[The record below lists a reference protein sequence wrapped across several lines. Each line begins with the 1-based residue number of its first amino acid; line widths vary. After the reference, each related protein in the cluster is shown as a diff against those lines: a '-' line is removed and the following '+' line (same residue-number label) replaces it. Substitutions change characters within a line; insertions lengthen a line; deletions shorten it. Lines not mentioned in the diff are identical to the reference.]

1 MTTLLTQQT
10 DPLPNLVRGWAKR
23 AAIGFAGLLLLQSSQ
38 ALAVPII
45 NDPNGF
51 DGIQWGAPLSDEN
64 RFVSVEDTGRLQ
76 TYERKDH
83 SPMLGATPVDSMQFT
98 TFQHKFGRV
107 TIRYSGQAAHDA
119 ILAYLQSHYGPLDRT
134 PGQIAVG
141 PVKVY
146 AWHGF
151 QTEVTLRFESSSD
164 RGIIFIESSLLRE
177 RWGEDVPSTVF

>member
-1 MTTLLTQQT
+1 MMTSLIRRIDPPPSLLREWVTLVT
-10 DPLPNLVRGWAKR
+10 
-23 AAIGFAGLLLLQSSQ
+23 AGLASVLLLQGPQ

-51 DGIQWGAPLSDEN
+51 DGIPWGATLSDN
-64 RFVSVEDTGRLQ
+64 DRFVRIEDGGRFQ

-83 SPMLGATPVDSMQFT
+83 SPVLGTTPVDFMRFT
-98 TFQHKFGRV
+98 TFEHKFGRV
-107 TIRYSGQAAHDA
+107 TVRYSGQTAHDA
-119 ILAYLQSHYGPLDRT
+119 ILAHLQSQYGPLDRT

-151 QTEVTLRFESSSD
+151 QTEVTLRFESSLE
-164 RGIIFIESSLLRE
+164 RGIIFIESGTLRE